1 MATDKLIV
9 IVGPTASG
17 KTSLA
22 IDLAARY
29 GGEIICADSRTVYKG
44 MDIGTAKPSLFEQ
57 HGVPHWGLD
66 LVNPGESFN
75 VAMFKEYAD
84 RKITDIRRR
93 GKVPFIVGGTGLY
106 IDAVLFNY
114 QFGPSPDVV
123 KRSTLGKLDLCELH
137 QYCNNNNIKIPE
149 NSKNKRYVI
158 REIERRGVSAERQN
172 IPLQNSI
179 IVGITTPRS
188 ILRSRV
194 SCRAKSMV
202 EAGVVDE
209 AVAIIQ
215 KFGDN
220 SEAATGSVYR
230 IIKDFYMSETGCVD
244 DLVEQ
249 FIKSDMGLIKRQ
261 MTWFR
266 RNPFIVW
273 GTASSAEHYL
283 SQILEDQ

>member
-44 MDIGTAKPSLFEQ
+44 MDIGTAKPSLLEQ
-57 HGVPHWGLD
+57 RGVPHWGLD
-66 LVNPGESFN
+66 LVDPGEAFN
-75 VAMFKEYAD
+75 ASMFKEYAD
-84 RKITDIRRR
+84 RKIADIRRR
-93 GKVPFIVGGTGLY
+93 GKVPFVVGGTGLY
-106 IDAVLFNY
+106 IDAVLFDY

-172 IPLQNSI
+172 IPLQNAI

-202 EAGVVDE
+202 EAGVIDE
-209 AVAIIQ
+209 AVAILQ

-230 IIKDFYMSETGCVD
+230 IIKDFYMSETSCVD
-244 DLVEQ
+244 DLIGQ
-249 FIKSDMGLIKRQ
+249 FIKSDMSLIKRQ

>member
-1 MATDKLIV
+1 
-9 IVGPTASG
+9 
-17 KTSLA
+17 
-22 IDLAARY
+22 
-29 GGEIICADSRTVYKG
+29 
-44 MDIGTAKPSLFEQ
+44 MDIGTAKPSLLEQ
-57 HGVPHWGLD
+57 RGVPHWGLD
-66 LVNPGESFN
+66 LVDPGEAFN
-75 VAMFKEYAD
+75 ASMFKEYAD
-84 RKITDIRRR
+84 WKIADIRRR
-93 GKVPFIVGGTGLY
+93 GKVPFVVGGAGLY
-106 IDAVLFNY
+106 IDAVLFDY
-114 QFGPSPDVV
+114 QFGVSPDVV
-123 KRSTLGKLDLCELH
+123 KRSTLGKLELCELH

-172 IPLQNSI
+172 IPLQNAI

-209 AVAIIQ
+209 AVAILQ

-244 DLVEQ
+244 DLIGQ
-249 FIKSDMGLIKRQ
+249 FIKSDMSLIKRQ

>member
-44 MDIGTAKPSLFEQ
+44 MDIGTAKPSLLEQ
-57 HGVPHWGLD
+57 CGVPHWGLD

-75 VAMFKEYAD
+75 VAMFKEYTD
-84 RKITDIRRR
+84 RKIADIRRR

-114 QFGPSPDVV
+114 QFGSSPDVV
-123 KRSTLGKLDLCELH
+123 KRATFGRFGLRELH
-137 QYCNNNNIKIPE
+137 DYCNNNNIKIPE

-158 REIERRGVSAERQN
+158 REIERRGVPAERQN
-172 IPLQNSI
+172 IPLQNAI

-202 EAGVVDE
+202 EAGVIDE
-209 AVAIIQ
+209 AVAILQ

-220 SEAATGSVYR
+220 SESATGSVYR
-230 IIKDFYMSETGCVD
+230 IIKDFYMSKTGCVD

-273 GTASSAEHYL
+273 GTASSVEHYL
-283 SQILEDQ
+283 SQILEGQ

>member
-1 MATDKLIV
+1 LIV

-44 MDIGTAKPSLFEQ
+44 MDIGTAKPSLLEQ
-57 HGVPHWGLD
+57 RGVPHWGLD
-66 LVNPGESFN
+66 LVDPGEAFN
-75 VAMFKEYAD
+75 ASMFKEYAD
-84 RKITDIRRR
+84 RKIADIRRR
-93 GKVPFIVGGTGLY
+93 GKVPFVVGGTGLY
-106 IDAVLFNY
+106 IDAVLFDY

-172 IPLQNSI
+172 IPLQNAI

-209 AVAIIQ
+209 AVDILQ

-230 IIKDFYMSETGCVD
+230 IIKDFYMSETSCVD
-244 DLVEQ
+244 DLIGQ
-249 FIKSDMGLIKRQ
+249 FIKSDMSLIKRQ